1 VLKSFATVLLVPM
14 FNLITSTGKVLSFR
28 VRACA
33 DMYQRAYGGVV
44 FTQQVLD
51 KELDKASSYDI
62 MIPSNEKGN
71 QNVYTA

>member
-1 VLKSFATVLLVPM
+1 MMLANSPVIFM
-14 FNLITSTGKVLSFR
+14 YNLITSTGKVLSFQIKS
-28 VRACA
+28 CA
-33 DMYQRAYGGVV
+33 DLYQRAYGGVV

-51 KELDKASSYDI
+51 QELDNTTSYDI

>member
-1 VLKSFATVLLVPM
+1 MMLAVSPPIFMFEYTV
-14 FNLITSTGKVLSFR
+14 ITSTGRVLLFSIKS
-28 VRACA
+28 CA

-44 FTQQVLD
+44 FSSQVLD
-51 KELDKASSYDI
+51 QELDNTTSYDI

>member
-1 VLKSFATVLLVPM
+1 MLANSPPIFM

-33 DMYQRAYGGVV
+33 DLYQQAYGGVV
-44 FTQQVLD
+44 FSQQVLAD
-51 KELDKASSYDI
+51 ELDIASNYDT

-71 QNVYTA
+71 QNVYNP